1 MSGFIPGSRGSFML
15 DLVAVAMLAILP
27 LLIVAIRCAQS
38 GNFALHKKIMLSLSL
53 LLLVAVIGFEVEM
66 RLVGWR
72 HLAKPSP
79 YYDSWVFWALGVHLI
94 FSITAA
100 VSILITVWAALKQFP
115 SPPAPAEHSA
125 QHRKTGKLAAVSLA
139 GTAVTG
145 WIFYWLAFIA
155 ST

>member
-1 MSGFIPGSRGSFML
+1 MSGFIPESRGSFML
-15 DLVAVAMLAILP
+15 DLVATAMIAILP
-27 LLIVAIRCAQS
+27 LLFAAIRSAQS
-38 GNFALHKKIMLSLSL
+38 RHYALHKKIMISLSL

-79 YYDSWVFWALGVHLI
+79 YYDSWVFWALGIHLI
-94 FSITAA
+94 FSSTATVSLAIT
-100 VSILITVWAALKQFP
+100 LWAALKKFP
-115 SPPAPAEHSA
+115 ALPGPNEHSE
-125 QHRKTGKLAAVSLA
+125 QHRKTGKLAALSLA

-155 ST
+155 T